1 MAKFTIVHHKS
12 TTYYPQG
19 NGQVES
25 INKNL
30 GKILAK
36 LINVNHTDWDAM
48 LFTTL
53 WVYQTTYKVIT
64 QFTPFELIYGTQP
77 IMPTEFMVPLKR
89 INDIPT

>member
-1 MAKFTIVHHKS
+1 MIVHHKS

-36 LINVNHTDWDAM
+36 LINVNRIDWDAM